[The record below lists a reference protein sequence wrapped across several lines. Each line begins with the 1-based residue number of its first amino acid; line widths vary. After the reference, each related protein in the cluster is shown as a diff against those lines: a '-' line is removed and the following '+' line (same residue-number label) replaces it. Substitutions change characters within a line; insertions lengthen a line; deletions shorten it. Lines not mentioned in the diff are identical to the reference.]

1 MRGYHGTRID
11 DLYDLL
17 FQLKK
22 ECTVPKTYELFRTL
36 QRGIGE
42 YEMSGKTDPVTVN
55 RLYGALSDL
64 LRDSAS
70 GVNAQEDLESA
81 IESTIGILK
90 SGKLQRYEEKLSADG
105 KSIQELIDRLSYS
118 GLCSAAVY
126 ARREEAV
133 KELRILRDTILRCT
147 PQKEGH
153 LPRRTGVLTEER
165 ILSLRALLLADTY
178 EEFLCGIE
186 EFTLSLT
193 MKSGLS
199 CAGRE
204 IARTAAYVNGLIL
217 RMQSE
222 MNRLSARIKSASRRL
237 DEYEIQ
243 MAEALV
249 RGERDEADMIEAR
262 IEDVEEDMATARRDI
277 ADLSA
282 NLRGY
287 TRLLRLVEKKLR
299 ENVGRS
305 DMIRRIEQIFRLETV
320 RRIER
325 NPTHYAY
332 VMKMLEG
339 VGGAVIPR
347 EVYSPMAVREKKTA
361 EGAEARP
368 LSPRQQRALEMR
380 LRRENAEAEIVGE
393 EKPIS
398 LKEARGGI
406 SDVV

>member
-1 MRGYHGTRID
+1 MKGYHGTKID
-11 DLYDLL
+11 DLYELL

-22 ECTVPKTYELFRTL
+22 ECTLPKTYDLFRTL

-42 YEMSGKTDPVTVN
+42 YEMSGKADPATVN

-64 LRDSAS
+64 LRDTSS
-70 GVNAQEDLESA
+70 GVSAQEDLEEA
-81 IESTIGILK
+81 IGRAIGILK
-90 SGKLQRYEEKLSADG
+90 SGRMQRYEEKLSADG
-105 KSIQELIDRLSYS
+105 RNIQALIDCLSYP

-126 ARREEAV
+126 ARREDAV
-133 KELRILRDTILRCT
+133 RVLRGLRDVLMRLSSAR
-147 PQKEGH
+147 EGR
-153 LPRRTGVLTEER
+153 LPRKNEMLTEER

-178 EEFLCGIE
+178 EEFLCGVE
-186 EFTLSLT
+186 ELSLSLT
-193 MKSGLS
+193 MKSGFS

-222 MNRLSARIKSASRRL
+222 MNRLSTRIKSASRRL
-237 DEYEIQ
+237 DEYESQ

-249 RGERDEADMIEAR
+249 CGERDEADMIESR
-262 IEDVEEDMATARRDI
+262 MQDIEEDMATARRDI
-277 ADLSA
+277 ADLST

-287 TRLLRLVEKKLR
+287 TRLLQLVEKKLR
-299 ENVGRS
+299 GNAGRS
-305 DMIRRIEQIFRLETV
+305 DVIRRIEQIFRLETI

-339 VGGAVIPR
+339 IGGTVIPR
-347 EVYSPMAVREKKTA
+347 EACLPVSARGKAVGERA
-361 EGAEARP
+361 EERP

-380 LRRENAEAEIVGE
+380 LRRENAEAEIAAE
-393 EKPIS
+393 EITMPIG
-398 LKEARGGI
+398 EARGGVT
-406 SDVV
+406 DVV